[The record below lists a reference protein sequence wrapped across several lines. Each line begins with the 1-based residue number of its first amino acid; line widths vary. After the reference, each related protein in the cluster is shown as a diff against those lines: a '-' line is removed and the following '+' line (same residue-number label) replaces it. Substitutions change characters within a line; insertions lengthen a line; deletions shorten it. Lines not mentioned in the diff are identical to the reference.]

1 MRLLA
6 FFKREAVLTVAA
18 LCALATMVLVPP
30 DAAYLGYIDLRV
42 LCLLLCLM
50 AVVAG
55 FQSCGA
61 FQWLAGHLLSRGT
74 GPRALAV
81 ILVLLPFFCSMA
93 VTNDVALITF
103 APFALLLLD
112 QMDCRAAA
120 VPLLVLQ
127 TIAANLG
134 SMAHAG
140 GQSPE
145 PLPLR
150 GLWTLC
156 RGFFP
161 GGAAPGGD
169 QSGLPDRGGLAGPA
183 QGSPIPPVHPQPLR
197 QPGKLA
203 LYGAL
208 FLLCLLTVF
217 RILPY
222 GLLTV
227 LVLGTLAAVEPA
239 LLRKLD
245 VSLLCTFICFFV
257 VSGNLGR
264 LPAVHGFLQSLLER
278 STLLTGVLTSQIIS
292 NVPAAVLLSGF
303 TDNWR
308 ELLLGVDIGGLGT
321 PVASLASLIT
331 LKLYL
336 RSPGARPA
344 RYLAVFT
351 AWQCSAAGGAAGGGL
366 AHVGGG
372 VISDI
377 NRRHGQTLPGLC
389 FYTLSQQLLPLPPVG
404 EYLLQQRVEIRPV
417 VFHLDVAQLMDHH
430 QVHGRIRTVHEKTG
444 EAQAVLSAA
453 AAVAGAGGGDPDASR
468 EQAHFLT
475 VIGDFRRQDL
485 PCLFLQGAD
494 LRLGGGGGGQGSP
507 AALLFQVPGD
517 PAGVTGHKVV
527 DAGLG
532 QAAGG
537 PHHHAAV
544 PCDLQGQGLPARAD
558 EFIRFHAV
566 TVAHPAEK
574 RKRGGRDRIRIKRLK
589 EE

>member
-134 SMAHAG
+134 SMATPVGNPQNLYLYGAYGLSAG
-140 GQSPE
+140 DFFPVV
-145 PLPLR
+145 LPLA
-150 GLWTLC
+150 GISLACLT
-156 RGFFP
+156 
-161 GGAAPGGD
+161 AAA
-169 QSGLPDRGGLAGPA
+169 LPVLPRDL
-183 QGSPIPPVHPQPLR
+183 QIPPVHPQPLR

-257 VSGNLGR
+257 VSGKPGT
-264 LPAVHGFLQSLLER
+264 AACR
-278 STLLTGVLTSQIIS
+278 SWVSPESAGAQHLADRRAHQPDHQQCTGGG
-292 NVPAAVLLSGF
+292 AAVGLHGQLEGAAAGRGYRRSGNPGSIPSKF
-303 TDNWR
+303 DHAQAVSSLPGGPPR
-308 ELLLGVDIGGLGT
+308 PVSGGVYRLE
-321 PVASLASLIT
+321 
-331 LKLYL
+331 
-336 RSPGARPA
+336 
-344 RYLAVFT
+344 
-351 AWQCSAAGGAAGGGL
+351 CSAAGGAAVGGL

-377 NRRHGQTLPGLC
+377 NRRHGQAM
-389 FYTLSQQLLPLPPVG
+389 PPVCAFTRYRSSFFRSRQSG
-404 EYLLQQRVEIRPV
+404 S
-417 VFHLDVAQLMDHH
+417 
-430 QVHGRIRTVHEKTG
+430 TCSS
-444 EAQAVLSAA
+444 SA
-453 AAVAGAGGGDPDASR
+453 
-468 EQAHFLT
+468 
-475 VIGDFRRQDL
+475 
-485 PCLFLQGAD
+485 
-494 LRLGGGGGGQGSP
+494 
-507 AALLFQVPGD
+507 
-517 PAGVTGHKVV
+517 
-527 DAGLG
+527 
-532 QAAGG
+532 
-537 PHHHAAV
+537 
-544 PCDLQGQGLPARAD
+544 
-558 EFIRFHAV
+558 
-566 TVAHPAEK
+566 
-574 RKRGGRDRIRIKRLK
+574 
-589 EE
+589 

>member
-6 FFKREAVLTVAA
+6 FFKREVVLTVAA

-61 FQWLAGHLLSRGT
+61 FRWLAGHLLSRGT

-134 SMAHAG
+134 SMATPVGNPQNLYLYGAYGLSAG
-140 GQSPE
+140 DFFPVV
-145 PLPLR
+145 LPLA
-150 GLWTLC
+150 GISLACLT
-156 RGFFP
+156 
-161 GGAAPGGD
+161 ATA
-169 QSGLPDRGGLAGPA
+169 LPVLPRDL
-183 QGSPIPPVHPQPLR
+183 QIPPVHPQPLR

-245 VSLLCTFICFFV
+245 VSLVSPESAGAQHPADRRAHQPDHQQCTGGGAAVGLHGQLEGAAAGRGYRRSGNPGSIPSKFDHAQAV
-257 VSGNLGR
+257 SSLPGGPPRPVSGGVYR
-264 LPAVHGFLQSLLER
+264 LE
-278 STLLTGVLTSQIIS
+278 
-292 NVPAAVLLSGF
+292 
-303 TDNWR
+303 
-308 ELLLGVDIGGLGT
+308 
-321 PVASLASLIT
+321 
-331 LKLYL
+331 
-336 RSPGARPA
+336 
-344 RYLAVFT
+344 
-351 AWQCSAAGGAAGGGL
+351 CSVAGGAAGGGL

-377 NRRHGQTLPGLC
+377 NRRHGQAM
-389 FYTLSQQLLPLPPVG
+389 PPVCAFTRYRSSFFRSRQSG
-404 EYLLQQRVEIRPV
+404 S
-417 VFHLDVAQLMDHH
+417 
-430 QVHGRIRTVHEKTG
+430 TCSS
-444 EAQAVLSAA
+444 SA
-453 AAVAGAGGGDPDASR
+453 
-468 EQAHFLT
+468 
-475 VIGDFRRQDL
+475 
-485 PCLFLQGAD
+485 
-494 LRLGGGGGGQGSP
+494 
-507 AALLFQVPGD
+507 
-517 PAGVTGHKVV
+517 
-527 DAGLG
+527 
-532 QAAGG
+532 
-537 PHHHAAV
+537 
-544 PCDLQGQGLPARAD
+544 
-558 EFIRFHAV
+558 
-566 TVAHPAEK
+566 
-574 RKRGGRDRIRIKRLK
+574 
-589 EE
+589 